1 MEAFI
6 VIPLILAFISAGMT
20 LLIAALW
27 LSFAHFF
34 HLPPIDQDSLTA
46 IWLGIWSLSCI
57 TVLAVFVIDEIRGR

>member
-6 VIPLILAFISAGMT
+6 GIPLILAFISAGMA

-27 LSFAHFF
+27 FSLAHFF
-34 HLPPIDQDSLTA
+34 HLPSIDQDTFMA

-57 TVLAVFVIDEIRGR
+57 AVLTAFVIDEIRGR